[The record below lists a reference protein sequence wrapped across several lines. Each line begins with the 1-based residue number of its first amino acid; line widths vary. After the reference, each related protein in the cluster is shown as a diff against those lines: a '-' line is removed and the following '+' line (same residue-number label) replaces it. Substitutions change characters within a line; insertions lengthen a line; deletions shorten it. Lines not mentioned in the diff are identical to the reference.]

1 MKTVYTFI
9 AFVLCTSV
17 LTAQKNFVIEYD
29 KLNDEVNYYESV
41 WKKGEKTISKV
52 EEVKVAHND
61 LVTVRIVNVN
71 QLAFDTEIVQ
81 AFTEEKEFNSPF
93 SVLAATFGQGLPG
106 LSVLGNLGSQAP
118 SNIGGRNES
127 EQVKIH
133 KEKIYTILEE
143 LHTDIGVATNAYSA
157 FERAESVIYSKT
169 MTKDQI
175 RDALSLALEK
185 IENTDV
191 SELLSNIERNNTK
204 LEEILDEDILDYD
217 DKAWEDIDQIDNAM
231 NSFDEIYQDEYGDYK
246 RISPYKSVAKLES
259 TQFTIEHTFRSK
271 TSTRYDSYDMNDY
284 YFLFR
289 DKSAGDEDTEDAQV
303 DHAKMISVKTKK
315 NYKPH
320 WGLGIDYVLPF
331 SGRIDYLI
339 TSIPGDY
346 FEGTPDSLNISEN
359 GSSSMQLALGTK
371 LCFDIPNKSALIP
384 TGMLGLSI
392 GGLSNIEENFNFNFL
407 LGAGLGFKAFPYV
420 SINAGVSFSQL
431 QVLKDGYRLN
441 SNFTEPDGFSASDPS
456 ELFDKKFKPGIF
468 FGLTLRL

>member
-41 WKKGEKTISKV
+41 WKKGEKTTSKV

-61 LVTVRIVNVN
+61 IVTVRIVNVN
-71 QLAFDTEIVQ
+71 QLAFDTEVVQ

-93 SVLAATFGQGLPG
+93 AVLAATFGQGLPG

-127 EQVKIH
+127 EQVKMH
-133 KEKIYTILEE
+133 KEKIYAILEE
-143 LHTDIGVATNAYSA
+143 LHTDIGAATKAYSA

-175 RDALSLALEK
+175 KDALSLALEK

-191 SELLSNIERNNTK
+191 SELLSNIESNNTK
-204 LEEILDEDILDYD
+204 LEEILDEDILDYE
-217 DKAWEDIDQIDNAM
+217 DKAWEDIDRIDDAM
-231 NSFDEIYQDEYGDYK
+231 SSFDDLYQDEYGDYK
-246 RISPYKSVAKLES
+246 RISPSQSVAELES
-259 TQFTIEHTFRSK
+259 TKFTIEHTFRSK
-271 TSTRYDSYDMNDY
+271 THEGSWKKFDMNDY

-289 DKSAGDEDTEDAQV
+289 DKNTGDEDTEDALV

-320 WGLGIDYVLPF
+320 WGLGVDYVLPF
-331 SGRIDYLI
+331 SGRMDYLI
-339 TSIPGDY
+339 TSVPSGDWDM
-346 FEGTPDSLNISEN
+346 PDSLSISEN
-359 GSSSMQLALGTK
+359 GTSSMQLTLGTK

-384 TGMLGLSI
+384 TGMIGLSI
-392 GGLSNIEENFNFNFL
+392 GGLSNIEENFNFNVL

-441 SNFTEPDGFSASDPS
+441 STFAEPDNFDVSDPS
-456 ELFDKKFKPGIF
+456 DLFDKKFKPGLF
-468 FGLTLRL
+468 FGLTFRL